1 MLISLATFSQTGIK
15 KPAIQQDSAVIIKA
29 DIARKMVQ
37 DLVRYDGLVK
47 QYKELNG
54 ILFLRDRQIDLLQ
67 KKDSLS
73 QIKIVNLE
81 NSLLNKDKIIDIR
94 EKNYKTL
101 EVKVKKAKTQ
111 LNISKVVI
119 FILLTTNTILITR

>member
-1 MLISLATFSQTGIK
+1 
-15 KPAIQQDSAVIIKA
+15 
-29 DIARKMVQ
+29 MVQ